1 MNKKQNFFTT
11 LLKPLVSH
19 AMLTVSLTVAAI
31 AVIGIATWW
40 LADKNKDNSISIGTN
55 QQIDITPTQIQ
66 SIKNI
71 GQWAFL
77 TINDEEMIDTVRTG
91 FFSDDQLVRIY
102 YGTLRLGINMKDV
115 KEGWI
120 QTNAEKDSIVCTLP
134 PIRLLDNNF
143 IDEARTRSFFEE
155 GKWTGAD
162 RQALYDR
169 AYAQMKKR
177 CLTPANIRI
186 AQRNARQQFRDMFKA
201 MGFPNAR
208 VEFEEN

>member
-1 MNKKQNFFTT
+1 MKKYGIILLTILALILAGT
-11 LLKPLVSH
+11 LY
-19 AMLTVSLTVAAI
+19 
-31 AVIGIATWW
+31 W
-40 LADKNKDNSISIGTN
+40 LNKDNTVSVTTEEQTTLS
-55 QQIDITPTQIQ
+55 PTQVE
-66 SIKNI
+66 SIEAI
-71 GQWAFL
+71 GEWEFL
-77 TINDEEMIDTVRTG
+77 AISNEELVDTVRRG
-91 FFSDDQLVRIY
+91 YFGDDQLVRIY

-120 QTNAEKDSIVCTLP
+120 QANAGKDSIVCTLP

-177 CLTPANIRI
+177 CFTPANIRI

-208 VEFEEN
+208 VEFEEK

>member
-1 MNKKQNFFTT
+1 MKKYGII
-11 LLKPLVSH
+11 LLTIL
-19 AMLTVSLTVAAI
+19 ALILAGTI
-31 AVIGIATWW
+31 YW
-40 LADKNKDNSISIGTN
+40 LNKDNTVSVTTEEQTTLS
-55 QQIDITPTQIQ
+55 PTQVE
-66 SIKNI
+66 SIEAI
-71 GQWAFL
+71 GEWEFL
-77 TINDEEMIDTVRTG
+77 AISNEELVDTVRRG
-91 FFSDDQLVRIY
+91 FFGDDQLVRIY

-120 QTNAEKDSIVCTLP
+120 QANAEKDSIVCTLP

-169 AYAQMKKR
+169 AYAQMKKH

-186 AQRNARQQFRDMFKA
+186 AQRNAKQQFRDMFKA

-208 VEFEEN
+208 VEFEEK

>member
-1 MNKKQNFFTT
+1 MKKYGIILLTILALILAGT
-11 LLKPLVSH
+11 LY
-19 AMLTVSLTVAAI
+19 
-31 AVIGIATWW
+31 W
-40 LADKNKDNSISIGTN
+40 LNKDNTVSVTTEEKTTLS
-55 QQIDITPTQIQ
+55 PTQVE
-66 SIKNI
+66 SIEAI
-71 GQWAFL
+71 GEWEFL
-77 TINDEEMIDTVRTG
+77 AISNEELVDTVRRG
-91 FFSDDQLVRIY
+91 FFGDDQLVRIY

-115 KEGWI
+115 KQGWI
-120 QTNAEKDSIVCTLP
+120 QANAGKDSIVCTLP

-177 CLTPANIRI
+177 CLTPDNIRI
-186 AQRNARQQFRDMFKA
+186 AQRNAKQQFRDMFKA

-208 VEFEEN
+208 VEFEE

>member
-1 MNKKQNFFTT
+1 MKKYGIILLTILALILAGT
-11 LLKPLVSH
+11 LY
-19 AMLTVSLTVAAI
+19 
-31 AVIGIATWW
+31 W
-40 LADKNKDNSISIGTN
+40 LNKDNTVSVTTEEQTTLS
-55 QQIDITPTQIQ
+55 PTQVE
-66 SIKNI
+66 SIEAI
-71 GQWAFL
+71 GEWEFL
-77 TINDEEMIDTVRTG
+77 AVSNEELVDTVRRS
-91 FFSDDQLVRIY
+91 FFGDDQLVRIY

-120 QTNAEKDSIVCTLP
+120 QANAGKDSIVCTLP

-177 CLTPANIRI
+177 CFTPANIRI
-186 AQRNARQQFRDMFKA
+186 AQRNAKQQFRDMFKA

>member
-1 MNKKQNFFTT
+1 MKKYGIILLTILALILVGT
-11 LLKPLVSH
+11 LY
-19 AMLTVSLTVAAI
+19 
-31 AVIGIATWW
+31 W
-40 LADKNKDNSISIGTN
+40 LNKDNTVSVTTEEKTTLS
-55 QQIDITPTQIQ
+55 PTQVE
-66 SIKNI
+66 SIEAI
-71 GQWAFL
+71 GEWEFL
-77 TINDEEMIDTVRTG
+77 AISNEELVDTVRRG
-91 FFSDDQLVRIY
+91 FFGDDQLVRIY

-115 KEGWI
+115 KQGWI
-120 QTNAEKDSIVCTLP
+120 QANAEKDSIVCTLP

-169 AYAQMKKR
+169 AYAQMKNR

-186 AQRNARQQFRDMFKA
+186 AQRNAKQQFRDMFKA

>member
-1 MNKKQNFFTT
+1 MKKYGIILLTILALILAGT
-11 LLKPLVSH
+11 LY
-19 AMLTVSLTVAAI
+19 
-31 AVIGIATWW
+31 W
-40 LADKNKDNSISIGTN
+40 LNKDNTVSVTTEEQTTLS
-55 QQIDITPTQIQ
+55 PTQVE
-66 SIKNI
+66 SIEAI
-71 GQWAFL
+71 GEWEFL
-77 TINDEEMIDTVRTG
+77 AISNEELVDTVRRG
-91 FFSDDQLVRIY
+91 FFGDDQLVRIY

-120 QTNAEKDSIVCTLP
+120 QANAGKDSIVCTLP

-177 CLTPANIRI
+177 CLTPTNIRI

-208 VEFEEN
+208 VEFEEK

>member
-1 MNKKQNFFTT
+1 MKKYGII
-11 LLKPLVSH
+11 LLTIL
-19 AMLTVSLTVAAI
+19 ALILAGTI
-31 AVIGIATWW
+31 YW
-40 LADKNKDNSISIGTN
+40 LNKDNTVSVTTEEQTTLS
-55 QQIDITPTQIQ
+55 PTQVE
-66 SIKNI
+66 SIEAI
-71 GQWAFL
+71 GEWEFL
-77 TINDEEMIDTVRTG
+77 AISNEELVDTVRRG
-91 FFSDDQLVRIY
+91 FFGDDQLVRIY

-120 QTNAEKDSIVCTLP
+120 QANAEKDSIVCTLP

-177 CLTPANIRI
+177 CLTTANIRI

-208 VEFEEN
+208 VEFEEK

>member
-1 MNKKQNFFTT
+1 MKKYGIILLTILALILAGT
-11 LLKPLVSH
+11 LY
-19 AMLTVSLTVAAI
+19 
-31 AVIGIATWW
+31 W
-40 LADKNKDNSISIGTN
+40 LNKDNTVGVTTEEQTTLS
-55 QQIDITPTQIQ
+55 PTQVE
-66 SIKNI
+66 SIEAI
-71 GQWAFL
+71 GEWEFL
-77 TINDEEMIDTVRTG
+77 AISNEELVDTVRRG
-91 FFSDDQLVRIY
+91 FFGDDQLVRIY

-120 QTNAEKDSIVCTLP
+120 QANAGKDSIVCTLP

-177 CLTPANIRI
+177 CLTSANIRI

-208 VEFEEN
+208 IEFEEN

>member
-1 MNKKQNFFTT
+1 MKKYGIILLTILALILVGT
-11 LLKPLVSH
+11 LY
-19 AMLTVSLTVAAI
+19 
-31 AVIGIATWW
+31 W
-40 LADKNKDNSISIGTN
+40 LNKDNTVSVTTEEKTTLS
-55 QQIDITPTQIQ
+55 PTQVE
-66 SIKNI
+66 SIEAI
-71 GQWAFL
+71 GEWEFL
-77 TINDEEMIDTVRTG
+77 AISNEELVDTVRHG
-91 FFSDDQLVRIY
+91 FFGDDQLVRIY

-115 KEGWI
+115 KQGWI
-120 QTNAEKDSIVCTLP
+120 QANAEKDSIVCTLP

-177 CLTPANIRI
+177 CFTPANIRI

-208 VEFEEN
+208 VEFEEK

>member
-1 MNKKQNFFTT
+1 MKKYGIILLTILALILAGT
-11 LLKPLVSH
+11 LY
-19 AMLTVSLTVAAI
+19 
-31 AVIGIATWW
+31 W
-40 LADKNKDNSISIGTN
+40 LNKDNTVSVTTEEQTTLS
-55 QQIDITPTQIQ
+55 PTQVE
-66 SIKNI
+66 SIEAI
-71 GQWAFL
+71 GEWEFL
-77 TINDEEMIDTVRTG
+77 AISNEELVDTVRRG
-91 FFSDDQLVRIY
+91 FFGDDQLVRIY

-120 QTNAEKDSIVCTLP
+120 QANAGKDSIVCTLP

-177 CLTPANIRI
+177 CFTPANIRI
-186 AQRNARQQFRDMFKA
+186 AQRNAKQQFRNMFKA

>member
-1 MNKKQNFFTT
+1 MKKYGIILLTILALILAGT
-11 LLKPLVSH
+11 LY
-19 AMLTVSLTVAAI
+19 
-31 AVIGIATWW
+31 W
-40 LADKNKDNSISIGTN
+40 LNKDNMVSVTTEEQTTLS
-55 QQIDITPTQIQ
+55 PTQVE
-66 SIKNI
+66 SIEAI
-71 GQWAFL
+71 GEWEFL
-77 TINDEEMIDTVRTG
+77 AISNEELVDTVRRG
-91 FFSDDQLVRIY
+91 FFGDDQLVRIY

-120 QTNAEKDSIVCTLP
+120 QANAGKDSIVCTLP

-177 CLTPANIRI
+177 CFTPANIRI

>member
-1 MNKKQNFFTT
+1 MKKYGIILLTILALILAGT
-11 LLKPLVSH
+11 LY
-19 AMLTVSLTVAAI
+19 
-31 AVIGIATWW
+31 W
-40 LADKNKDNSISIGTN
+40 LNKDNTVSVTTEEQTTLS
-55 QQIDITPTQIQ
+55 PTQVE
-66 SIKNI
+66 SIEAI
-71 GQWAFL
+71 GEWEFL
-77 TINDEEMIDTVRTG
+77 AISNEELVDTVRRG
-91 FFSDDQLVRIY
+91 FFGDDQLVRIY

-120 QTNAEKDSIVCTLP
+120 QANAGKDSIVCILP

-177 CLTPANIRI
+177 CFTPANIRI

-201 MGFPNAR
+201 MGFNAR

>member
-1 MNKKQNFFTT
+1 MKKYGIILLTILALILAGT
-11 LLKPLVSH
+11 LY
-19 AMLTVSLTVAAI
+19 
-31 AVIGIATWW
+31 W
-40 LADKNKDNSISIGTN
+40 LNKDNTVSVTTEEKTTLS
-55 QQIDITPTQIQ
+55 PTQVE
-66 SIKNI
+66 SIEAI
-71 GQWAFL
+71 GEWEFL
-77 TINDEEMIDTVRTG
+77 AISNEELVDTVRRG
-91 FFSDDQLVRIY
+91 FFGDDQLVRIY

-115 KEGWI
+115 KQGWI
-120 QTNAEKDSIVCTLP
+120 QANAGKDSIVCTLP

-177 CLTPANIRI
+177 CLTQANIRI

-201 MGFPNAR
+201 MGFPNTR
-208 VEFEEN
+208 VEFEE

>member
-1 MNKKQNFFTT
+1 MKKYGII
-11 LLKPLVSH
+11 LLTIL
-19 AMLTVSLTVAAI
+19 ALILAGTI
-31 AVIGIATWW
+31 YW
-40 LADKNKDNSISIGTN
+40 LNKDNTVSVTTEEQTTLS
-55 QQIDITPTQIQ
+55 PTQVE
-66 SIKNI
+66 SIEAI
-71 GQWAFL
+71 GEWEFL
-77 TINDEEMIDTVRTG
+77 AISNEELVDTVRRG
-91 FFSDDQLVRIY
+91 FFGDDQLVRIY

-120 QTNAEKDSIVCTLP
+120 QANAEKDSIVCTLP

-169 AYAQMKKR
+169 AYVQMKKR

-201 MGFPNAR
+201 MGFSNAR
-208 VEFEEN
+208 VEFEEK

>member
-1 MNKKQNFFTT
+1 MKKYGIILLTILALILAGT
-11 LLKPLVSH
+11 LY
-19 AMLTVSLTVAAI
+19 
-31 AVIGIATWW
+31 W
-40 LADKNKDNSISIGTN
+40 LNKDNTVSVTTEEQTTLS
-55 QQIDITPTQIQ
+55 PTQVE
-66 SIKNI
+66 SIEAI
-71 GQWAFL
+71 GEWEFL
-77 TINDEEMIDTVRTG
+77 AISNEELVDTVRRG
-91 FFSDDQLVRIY
+91 FFGDDQLVRIY

-120 QTNAEKDSIVCTLP
+120 QANAEKDSIVCTLP

-177 CLTPANIRI
+177 CFTPANIRI

-208 VEFEEN
+208 VEFEEK

>member
-1 MNKKQNFFTT
+1 MKKYGIILLTILALILAGT
-11 LLKPLVSH
+11 LY
-19 AMLTVSLTVAAI
+19 
-31 AVIGIATWW
+31 W
-40 LADKNKDNSISIGTN
+40 LNKDNTVSVTTEEQTTLS
-55 QQIDITPTQIQ
+55 PTQVE
-66 SIKNI
+66 SIEAI
-71 GQWAFL
+71 GEWEFL
-77 TINDEEMIDTVRTG
+77 AISNEELVDTVRRG
-91 FFSDDQLVRIY
+91 FFGDDQLVRIY

-120 QTNAEKDSIVCTLP
+120 QANAEKDSIVCTLP

-169 AYAQMKKR
+169 AYTQMKKR
-177 CLTPANIRI
+177 CLTLANIRI

-208 VEFEEN
+208 VEFEEK

>member
-1 MNKKQNFFTT
+1 MKKYGIILLTILALILAGT
-11 LLKPLVSH
+11 LY
-19 AMLTVSLTVAAI
+19 
-31 AVIGIATWW
+31 W
-40 LADKNKDNSISIGTN
+40 LNKDNTVSVTTEEKTTLS
-55 QQIDITPTQIQ
+55 PTQVE
-66 SIKNI
+66 SIEAI
-71 GQWAFL
+71 GEWEFL
-77 TINDEEMIDTVRTG
+77 AISNEELVDTVRRG
-91 FFSDDQLVRIY
+91 FFGDDQLVRIY

-115 KEGWI
+115 KQGWI
-120 QTNAEKDSIVCTLP
+120 QANAGKDSIVCTLP

-177 CLTPANIRI
+177 CLTSANIRI
-186 AQRNARQQFRDMFKA
+186 AQRNAKQQFRDMFKA

-208 VEFEEN
+208 VEFEE

>member
-1 MNKKQNFFTT
+1 MKKYGIILLTILALILAGT
-11 LLKPLVSH
+11 LY
-19 AMLTVSLTVAAI
+19 
-31 AVIGIATWW
+31 W
-40 LADKNKDNSISIGTN
+40 LNKDNTVGVTTEEQTTLS
-55 QQIDITPTQIQ
+55 PTQVE
-66 SIKNI
+66 SIEAI
-71 GQWAFL
+71 GEWEFL
-77 TINDEEMIDTVRTG
+77 AISNEELVDTVRRG
-91 FFSDDQLVRIY
+91 FFGDDQLVRIY

-120 QTNAEKDSIVCTLP
+120 QANAEKDSIVCTLP

-143 IDEARTRSFFEE
+143 IDEARTHSFFEE

-177 CLTPANIRI
+177 CFTPANIRI

>member
-1 MNKKQNFFTT
+1 MKKYGIILLTILALILVGT
-11 LLKPLVSH
+11 LY
-19 AMLTVSLTVAAI
+19 
-31 AVIGIATWW
+31 W
-40 LADKNKDNSISIGTN
+40 LNKDNTVSVTTEEKTTLS
-55 QQIDITPTQIQ
+55 PTQVE
-66 SIKNI
+66 SIEAI
-71 GQWAFL
+71 GEWEFL
-77 TINDEEMIDTVRTG
+77 AISNEELVDTVRHG
-91 FFSDDQLVRIY
+91 FFGDDQLVRIY

-115 KEGWI
+115 KQGWI
-120 QTNAEKDSIVCTLP
+120 QANAGKDSIVCTLP

-177 CLTPANIRI
+177 CFTPANIRI

-208 VEFEEN
+208 VEFEEK

>member
-1 MNKKQNFFTT
+1 MKKYGII
-11 LLKPLVSH
+11 LLTIL
-19 AMLTVSLTVAAI
+19 ALILAGTI
-31 AVIGIATWW
+31 YW
-40 LADKNKDNSISIGTN
+40 LNKDNTVSVTTEEKTTLS
-55 QQIDITPTQIQ
+55 PTQVE
-66 SIKNI
+66 SIEAI
-71 GQWAFL
+71 GEWEFL
-77 TINDEEMIDTVRTG
+77 AISNEELVDTVRRG
-91 FFSDDQLVRIY
+91 FFGDDQLVRIY

-120 QTNAEKDSIVCTLP
+120 QANAGKDSIVCTLP

-177 CLTPANIRI
+177 CLTPTNIRI

-208 VEFEEN
+208 VEFEEK

>member
-1 MNKKQNFFTT
+1 MKKYGIILLTILALILAGT
-11 LLKPLVSH
+11 LY
-19 AMLTVSLTVAAI
+19 
-31 AVIGIATWW
+31 W
-40 LADKNKDNSISIGTN
+40 LNKDNTVSVTTEEQTTLS
-55 QQIDITPTQIQ
+55 PTQVE
-66 SIKNI
+66 SIEAI
-71 GQWAFL
+71 GEWEFL
-77 TINDEEMIDTVRTG
+77 AISNEELVDTVRRG
-91 FFSDDQLVRIY
+91 FFGDDQLVRIY

-120 QTNAEKDSIVCTLP
+120 QANAGKDSIVCILP

-177 CLTPANIRI
+177 CFTPANIRI

-208 VEFEEN
+208 VEFEEK

>member
-1 MNKKQNFFTT
+1 MPFIQQIIKSAVARFV
-11 LLKPLVSH
+11 LYAVI
-19 AMLTVSLTVAAI
+19 ALTVVLVAKHYVKKITSSPA
-31 AVIGIATWW
+31 A
-40 LADKNKDNSISIGTN
+40 LSIEQNDS
-55 QQIDITPTQIQ
+55 IDITPMQIR
-66 SIKNI
+66 SIENI
-71 GQWAFL
+71 GEWEFL
-77 TINDEEMIDTVRTG
+77 TINDEELVDTVRKG
-91 FFSDDQLVRIY
+91 FFGDDELVRIY

-120 QTNAEKDSIVCTLP
+120 QANAGKDSIVCTLP

-208 VEFEEN
+208 VEFEEK

>member
-1 MNKKQNFFTT
+1 MKKYGII
-11 LLKPLVSH
+11 LLTIL
-19 AMLTVSLTVAAI
+19 ALILAGTI
-31 AVIGIATWW
+31 YW
-40 LADKNKDNSISIGTN
+40 LNKDNMVGVTTEEQTTLS
-55 QQIDITPTQIQ
+55 PTQVE
-66 SIKNI
+66 SIEAI
-71 GQWAFL
+71 GEWEFL
-77 TINDEEMIDTVRTG
+77 AISNEELVDTVRRG
-91 FFSDDQLVRIY
+91 FFGDDQLVRIY

-120 QTNAEKDSIVCTLP
+120 QANAGKDSIVCTLP

-177 CLTPANIRI
+177 CFTPANIRI

>member
-1 MNKKQNFFTT
+1 MKKYGIILLTILALILAGT
-11 LLKPLVSH
+11 LY
-19 AMLTVSLTVAAI
+19 
-31 AVIGIATWW
+31 W
-40 LADKNKDNSISIGTN
+40 LNKDNTVSVTTEEQTTLS
-55 QQIDITPTQIQ
+55 PTQVE
-66 SIKNI
+66 SIEAI
-71 GQWAFL
+71 GEWEFL
-77 TINDEEMIDTVRTG
+77 AISNEELVDTVRRG
-91 FFSDDQLVRIY
+91 FFGDDQLVRIY
-102 YGTLRLGINMKDV
+102 YGTLRLGINMKNV

-120 QTNAEKDSIVCTLP
+120 QANAGKDSIVCTLP

-177 CLTPANIRI
+177 CFTPANIRI

>member
-1 MNKKQNFFTT
+1 MKKYGII
-11 LLKPLVSH
+11 LLTIL
-19 AMLTVSLTVAAI
+19 ALILAGTI
-31 AVIGIATWW
+31 YW
-40 LADKNKDNSISIGTN
+40 LNKDNTVSVTTEEK
-55 QQIDITPTQIQ
+55 ITLSPTQVE
-66 SIKNI
+66 SIEAI
-71 GQWAFL
+71 GEWEFL
-77 TINDEEMIDTVRTG
+77 AISNEELVDTVRRG
-91 FFSDDQLVRIY
+91 FFGDDQLVRIY

-115 KEGWI
+115 KQGWI
-120 QTNAEKDSIVCTLP
+120 QANAKKDSIVCTLP

-186 AQRNARQQFRDMFKA
+186 AQRKWQAAVPRYVQGYGIPQRP
-201 MGFPNAR
+201 GR
-208 VEFEEN
+208 I

>member
-1 MNKKQNFFTT
+1 MKKYGIILLTILALILAGT
-11 LLKPLVSH
+11 LY
-19 AMLTVSLTVAAI
+19 
-31 AVIGIATWW
+31 W
-40 LADKNKDNSISIGTN
+40 LNKDNTVSVTTEEQTTLS
-55 QQIDITPTQIQ
+55 PTQVE
-66 SIKNI
+66 SIEAI
-71 GQWAFL
+71 GEWEFL
-77 TINDEEMIDTVRTG
+77 AISNEELVDTVRHG
-91 FFSDDQLVRIY
+91 FFGDDQLVRIY

-115 KEGWI
+115 KQGWI
-120 QTNAEKDSIVCTLP
+120 QANAGKDSIVCTLP

-177 CLTPANIRI
+177 CLTQANIRI

>member
-1 MNKKQNFFTT
+1 MKKYGII
-11 LLKPLVSH
+11 LLTIL
-19 AMLTVSLTVAAI
+19 ALILAGTI
-31 AVIGIATWW
+31 YW
-40 LADKNKDNSISIGTN
+40 LNKDNTVSVTTEEQTTLS
-55 QQIDITPTQIQ
+55 PTQVE
-66 SIKNI
+66 SIEAI
-71 GQWAFL
+71 GEWEFL
-77 TINDEEMIDTVRTG
+77 AISNEELVDTVRRG
-91 FFSDDQLVRIY
+91 FFGDDQLVRIY

-120 QTNAEKDSIVCTLP
+120 QANAEKDSIVCTLP

-169 AYAQMKKR
+169 AYVQMKKR

-208 VEFEEN
+208 VEFEEK

>member
-1 MNKKQNFFTT
+1 MKKYGIILLTILALILAGT
-11 LLKPLVSH
+11 LY
-19 AMLTVSLTVAAI
+19 
-31 AVIGIATWW
+31 W
-40 LADKNKDNSISIGTN
+40 LNKDNTVGVTTEEQTTLS
-55 QQIDITPTQIQ
+55 PTQVE
-66 SIKNI
+66 SIEAI
-71 GQWAFL
+71 GEWEFL
-77 TINDEEMIDTVRTG
+77 AISNEELVDTVRRG
-91 FFSDDQLVRIY
+91 FFGDDQLVRIY

-120 QTNAEKDSIVCTLP
+120 QANAGKDSIVCTLP

-177 CLTPANIRI
+177 CFTPANIRI

-201 MGFPNAR
+201 MGFNAR